1 MPETPRKY
9 GGRDMVKEG
18 QTITINI
25 TSIDIYYD
33 PEYRTKIISV
43 GYIIEGYGIRNM
55 IEVEIW

>member
-1 MPETPRKY
+1 
-9 GGRDMVKEG
+9 MVKEG

-43 GYIIEGYGIRNM
+43 GYIIEWYGIRNM